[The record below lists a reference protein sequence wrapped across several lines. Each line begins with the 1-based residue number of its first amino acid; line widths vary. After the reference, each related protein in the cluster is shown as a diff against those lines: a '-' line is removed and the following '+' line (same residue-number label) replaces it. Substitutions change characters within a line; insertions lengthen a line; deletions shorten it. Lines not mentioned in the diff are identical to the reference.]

1 MGTLTCPTRAYA
13 PRKLTPFASV
23 DHVVAQPP
31 PSTTPNN
38 YYKPDECRRRHRP
51 RVPPPGLHLPPR
63 RGHRGPRG
71 VHGGPRAPR
80 PRPAPQRLRGEDD
93 PPARRRVR
101 PRYPQQGKG
110 AEAREEAADPDRD
123 LGGPGEGETGEEGGA
138 QGGQGGQEGGA
149 PRSRGV
155 RPHRRQQEV
164 DEERT
169 QEARVG

>member
-31 PSTTPNN
+31 PSTTPHN

-110 AEAREEAADPDRD
+110 AEVRSKRRGRKREERVGKRPHCKQA
-123 LGGPGEGETGEEGGA
+123 LEGERERGEEG
-138 QGGQGGQEGGA
+138 
-149 PRSRGV
+149 
-155 RPHRRQQEV
+155 
-164 DEERT
+164 RT
-169 QEARVG
+169 TVTGETRFQTFEHTLPC